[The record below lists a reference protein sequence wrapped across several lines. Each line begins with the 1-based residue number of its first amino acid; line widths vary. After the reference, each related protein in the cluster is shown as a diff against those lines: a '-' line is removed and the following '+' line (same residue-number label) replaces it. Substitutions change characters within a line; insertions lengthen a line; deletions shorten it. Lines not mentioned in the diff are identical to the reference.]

1 MAEKALHKIQ
11 HTFMIKILNKQ
22 RIEKLFQHSKATYKK
37 SKANIILNGEKVKKK
52 KKAFPLRSEMR
63 KMPLLPLLFS
73 IVLGVLARAIGHA

>member
-52 KKAFPLRSEMR
+52 KK
-63 KMPLLPLLFS
+63 S
-73 IVLGVLARAIGHA
+73 ISPKIRNEKDATFTTSIQHSIGSSS